1 MSNVKTSP
9 LPLLATSKISNSK
22 VGVACKVGENWIEK
36 TGANFSLAKG
46 YLENELTKR
55 GIPVPSEWNVVDY
68 TKRQAPAPQPP
79 IAEDG
84 LISPRA
90 KEWLPVFNA
99 TYNLVQGMYQDQ
111 KGQDAWNPK
120 QFRDDVDNRLKSI
133 GFHPA
138 FAPLGNGRPALTLAG
153 ITDPMVRPPQ
163 PGEGDRRKFKGIN
176 GYERDSQGRAYFEA
190 GSKAR
195 PTKIETFKDFREEEA
210 RPSAA
215 TAEEVQA
222 LLDGGMDR
230 KELRASERRL
240 LGRKER
246 GQNRKS
252 KPEKRTLPKQAYEAG
267 KALSKA
273 ALASGKDR
281 TFWYKVG
288 IVATLRTMKEEP
300 HSAYEAQVR
309 ERLQE
314 NGYDPDEF
322 LANGALKLIAT
333 ALGEAS
339 KAA

>member
-1 MSNVKTSP
+1 MSNVKTS
-9 LPLLATSKISNSK
+9 LPLLATSKISDSK
-22 VGVACKVGENWIEK
+22 VGVACKVGDTWIEK
-36 TGANFSLAKG
+36 TGANFGLAKS
-46 YLENELTKR
+46 YLEKELTKR
-55 GIPVPSEWNVVDY
+55 GISVPSEWNVVDY

-79 IAEDG
+79 IAENG

-90 KEWLPVFNA
+90 KQWLGAFQA
-99 TYNLVQGMYQDQ
+99 TYSLVCEMYQDH
-111 KGQDAWNPK
+111 KGQDGWEPR
-120 QFRDDVDNRLKSI
+120 QLRDDVDRRLKSI

-176 GYERDSQGRAYFEA
+176 GFERDSQGRAYFEA

-195 PTKIETFKDFREEEA
+195 PTQIETFNDFREEEA

-215 TAEEVQA
+215 TAEEVKA
-222 LLDGGMDR
+222 LLEGGFDR
-230 KELRASERRL
+230 KSLRASERRL

-273 ALASGKDR
+273 AGNSGKDR
-281 TFWYKVG
+281 VFWYKVG
-288 IVATLRTMKEEP
+288 VVAMLRQMGEAP
-300 HSAYEAQVR
+300 HSSFETHVC

-314 NGYDPDEF
+314 NGYNPDEF
-322 LANGALKLIAT
+322 LANGALTLISN
-333 ALGEAS
+333 ALSEAS